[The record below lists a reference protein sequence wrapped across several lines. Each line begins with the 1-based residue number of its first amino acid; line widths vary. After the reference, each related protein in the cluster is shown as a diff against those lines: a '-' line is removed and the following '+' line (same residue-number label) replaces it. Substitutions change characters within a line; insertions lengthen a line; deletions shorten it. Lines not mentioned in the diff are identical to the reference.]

1 MLIKSLLWLLAA
13 PIAAHAA
20 DNLIVNGS
28 MDFSG
33 PGAPS
38 GWTFL
43 VPAGESWRSFENHP
57 SPAGGAYFGIQ
68 DLDSFA
74 PRFNVGGITQVV
86 SGLQVGTSYEL
97 SFYSMSNHTSLSPGA
112 VQRWLVTFGM
122 PSQNGDETQ
131 AGLSTSA
138 SSPIW
143 AKSTMTFTATAA
155 VQALTF
161 AAEFLPGSYPE
172 ILNLDGVT
180 LTAMPVPE
188 VSSQWLLAAGL
199 AGLGA
204 LKLRRRR
211 TQP

>member
-1 MLIKSLLWLLAA
+1 MLIKSLLWLLVV
-13 PIAAHAA
+13 PVAAHAA
-20 DNLIVNGS
+20 DNLVANGS

-33 PGAPS
+33 PGAPT

-57 SPAGGAYFGIQ
+57 SPAGGDYFGIQ
-68 DLDSFA
+68 DLESFA
-74 PRFNVGGITQVV
+74 PRFNVGGIMQAV
-86 SGLQVGTSYEL
+86 SGLQVGSRYEL
-97 SFYSMSNHTSLSPGA
+97 SFFSMSNHTSLSPTA
-112 VQRWLVTFGM
+112 MQRWLVTFGM
-122 PSQNGDETQ
+122 PSQNGDDTQ

-138 SSPIW
+138 SSQAW
-143 AKSTMTFTATAA
+143 VKSTMTFTATAT

-188 VSSQWLLAAGL
+188 MSSQLLLAAGL
-199 AGLGA
+199 AGLAA

-211 TQP
+211 TAT

>member
-1 MLIKSLLWLLAA
+1 MLLKPLLWLLVA
-13 PIAAHAA
+13 PAAAHAA
-20 DNLIVNGS
+20 DNLVVNGS

-33 PGAPS
+33 PGAPT

-74 PRFNVGGITQVV
+74 PRFNVGGITQDIA
-86 SGLQVGTSYEL
+86 GLQVGRSYEL
-97 SFYSMSNHTSLSPGA
+97 SFYSMSNHTSLSPSA
-112 VQRWLVTFGM
+112 MQRWVVTFGM
-122 PSQNGDETQ
+122 PSQNGDDTQ
-131 AGLSTSA
+131 TGLSTSA
-138 SSPIW
+138 SSPAW
-143 AKSTMTFTATAA
+143 VKSTMTFTATAT

-188 VSSQWLLAAGL
+188 VSSQQLLAAGL
-199 AGLGA
+199 VGLA
-204 LKLRRRR
+204 AWKLRRRR
-211 TQP
+211 PRA